1 MQLKTLV
8 VGALAA
14 VGVSA
19 HPGHD
24 LSAELAEREAALSQF
39 AYRDLSHC
47 ADKIRERGLE
57 ARSVAR
63 RNALVEQLQK
73 KAKLKGGLPSS
84 PSETPLLLKE
94 ADKSL
99 V

>member
-1 MQLKTLV
+1 MHLPSLITAV
-8 VGALAA
+8 LATA
-14 VGVSA
+14 AVSA

-24 LSAELAEREAALSQF
+24 LSAELAEREAALSQY

-63 RNALVEQLQK
+63 RNALVEKLQRRGN
-73 KAKLKGGLPSS
+73 LKGESGGCGGC
-84 PSETPLLLKE
+84 
-94 ADKSL
+94 
-99 V
+99 

>member
-1 MQLKTLV
+1 MHVPTLV
-8 VGALAA
+8 AAVLAA
-14 VGVSA
+14 AAAVSA

-24 LSAELAEREAALSQF
+24 ISEELAEREAALSQF

-63 RNALVEQLQK
+63 RNALVEKLQR
-73 KAKLKGGLPSS
+73 KANLKGELRGGGGCGGGWWC
-84 PSETPLLLKE
+84 
-94 ADKSL
+94 
-99 V
+99 